1 MRLLVVLLVGCGLAM
16 ALLGT
21 RTRAAVPSHDWRLSP
36 EEAGRSADALK
47 LPERA
52 SYTQV
57 SRGWQFL
64 SVPLPRPGE
73 QGVLAASDGV
83 YWSFELRALVKK
95 DSAASALIGLVFRYE
110 NPGSYGALLWDT
122 RTGELTLRGLRQ
134 KRSTNVAR
142 GKAAFGR
149 RAWASLV
156 MRVVTGEL
164 TCYVNGEKVLTGSES
179 SLLGRVAVFAVGG
192 GALQLDGVEARS
204 LDPTQADADVFGRSR
219 SEFETKCATCHELD
233 GPWNSQFAPDDWE
246 SDVKEML
253 VSEGASQFISRTEA
267 NRITDYLR
275 IISLHPDRAHYQRRA
290 EQR

>member
-1 MRLLVVLLVGCGLAM
+1 MRLLTVLMVGCGLVIS
-16 ALLGT
+16 LLGT
-21 RTRAAVPSHDWRLSP
+21 RTRAAVPSRDWRLRP

-83 YWSFELRALVKK
+83 YWSFELRAMVRK
-95 DSAASALIGLVFRYE
+95 DPSASALVGLVFRYE

-134 KRSTNVAR
+134 KRSTQVAR
-142 GKAAFGR
+142 GKAAFGKR
-149 RAWASLV
+149 PWSSLV
-156 MRVVTGEL
+156 LRVVTGDL
-164 TCYVNGEKVLTGSES
+164 SCYVNGQKVLTAGES
-179 SLLGRVAVFAVGG
+179 SLLGRVAVFAVSKGV
-192 GALQLDGVEARS
+192 LQLDGVEARA
-204 LDPTQADADVFGRSR
+204 LDPGESDADVFGRSR
-219 SEFETKCATCHELD
+219 GEFETMCATCHELD
-233 GPWNSQFAPDDWE
+233 GPWNTQFAPDDWE
-246 SDVKEML
+246 SVVKEML
-253 VSEGASQFISRTEA
+253 YAEGASQFISRTEA

-275 IISLHPDRAHYQRRA
+275 VISLYPNRAHYQPRA
-290 EQR
+290 AQP